1 MHNCPPSRGG
11 RVDFAAKQR
20 EFADYL
26 RSPDH
31 FPPPADAPLP
41 RVAIYRELLFNNIN
55 GFLSS
60 NFPVL
65 FSLLDG
71 PQWLALVHGFFAQH
85 RCQTPYFSEIP
96 EEFID
101 YLQNERKHPDD
112 LPFLVELAHYEWVEM
127 ALAISQDSLTINNVD
142 GSDLARQTISLSPLA
157 WPLAYQYP
165 VHKIAPDFIPNTAPA
180 QPTFLV
186 VHRNVSDDVAF
197 MEITPMTYRL
207 LAIIQQQTAIS
218 VADCLQ
224 QVAVESDHPNPAI
237 IHSGGLQILQN
248 MLAKHII
255 VVEGG

>member
-1 MHNCPPSRGG
+1 MHNSQPSRGG
-11 RVDFAAKQR
+11 QVDFAAKQR

-26 RSPDH
+26 RAPDC

-65 FSLLDG
+65 FSLLEE
-71 PQWLALVHGFFAQH
+71 PQWLALVNGFFAHH

-127 ALAISQDSLTINNVD
+127 ALAISQDSLTLNHLD
-142 GSDLARQTISLSPLA
+142 GIDLAQQTISLSPLA

-165 VHKIAPDFIPNTAPA
+165 VHKIAPDFVPKTAPEL
-180 QPTFLV
+180 PTFLV
-186 VHRNVSDDVAF
+186 VHRNVNDDVAF
-197 MEITPMTYRL
+197 MEITPITYRL
-207 LAIIQQQTAIS
+207 LAIIQQQTA
-218 VADCLQ
+218 VNVTDCLQ
-224 QVAVESDHPNPAI
+224 QVATESGHPDPTI
-237 IHSGGLQILQN
+237 IRAGGLQILHN
-248 MLAKHII
+248 MAAKHII
-255 VVEGG
+255 TIGQL